1 MPLDRSNI
9 FAGPAIITFKG
20 QTFYT
25 KDDIKVD
32 CDWETS
38 KTLSSMYGQMVSR
51 MLDRKAV
58 ISFIPVGQL
67 STGLI
72 AVIWSHFTSKIGTRI
87 YTGTDYPV
95 EIWTEAGKKITF
107 ASGAVTSFVPLKISA
122 ADPFIGQMQITC
134 INANNTAW
142 SGAGSFCTVT
152 TAAFTDPATL
162 TSASILQ
169 APAVC
174 SWAATGAWSSFDTE
188 DGVNIDGELGLTW
201 LKSDTHG
208 TYNAMVS
215 GLAVRAKCKPL
226 GLAAGIAEA
235 EMLSGPLFQD
245 TGCVRGMSAAAVST
259 SHDLIITAGV
269 TPLLLT
275 ATLEQAA
282 MISSGMA
289 FGSAVL
295 RNGEVGWEATR
306 TFTGSTVN
314 ALAAFIIS

>member
-1 MPLDRSNI
+1 MPLDRLNI
-9 FAGPAIITFKG
+9 IAGPAIITFGG

-38 KTLSSMYGQMVSR
+38 KTLSSMYGQLGSR

-58 ISFIPVGQL
+58 ISCILVGQL

-72 AVIWSHFTSKIGTRI
+72 AVVWPYFGAQIGTRI
-87 YTGTDYPV
+87 YTGTDRPV
-95 EIWTEAGKKITF
+95 EIWTVAGKKVTF
-107 ASGAVTSFVPLKISA
+107 ASGAVTNFVPLKISA
-122 ADPFIGQMQITC
+122 GEPFIGQMQITC
-134 INANNTAW
+134 INGNNTAW

-152 TAAFTDPATL
+152 AVPFTDPATL

-169 APAVC
+169 APAIC
-174 SWAATGAWSSFDTE
+174 SWAAAGAWSSFDTE

-208 TYNAMVS
+208 TYNALVS

-226 GLAAGIAEA
+226 GIAAGIAEA

-245 TGCVRGMSAAAVST
+245 TGCARGMSAAAVST
-259 SHDLIITAGV
+259 AHDLVITAGV

-282 MISSGMA
+282 MMSSGMA
-289 FGSAVL
+289 FGSSVL

-314 ALAAFIIS
+314 ALATFAIS